1 MATYMADRMA
11 MAVTDMAVTDMVA
24 TERTTNNGT

>member
-1 MATYMADRMA
+1 MADRMA